1 MNYVKKKKRRNWMN
15 SNGNYG
21 MEHGCGDGKEKVAV
35 LDARDIRERS
45 FLKRFTRFSTG
56 FSR

>member
-1 MNYVKKKKRRNWMN
+1 MN